1 MARQAKS
8 SSKSKPSRSFNPHM
22 TVGNFKKHRSLY
34 TTVAKEVDV
43 DATDEEIAACKAAL
57 EIFTRDAGIPIDVD
71 NDHFNASYDFSE
83 LEPGSLDDEEVEIVN
98 TANEMA
104 IACLDRC
111 GIPHDRKSDGGQNWD
126 DMISKWKLKT
136 GQARPASARRRK
148 SDESERIDRLEN
160 GMGEILSLLK
170 NK

>member
-1 MARQAKS
+1 MARRAKS
-8 SSKSKPSRSFNPHM
+8 GAKKASSSFNPHM

-34 TTVAKEVDV
+34 TTIAKEVDV
-43 DATDEEIAACKAAL
+43 DATDEEIAACKSAL

-71 NDHFNASYDFSE
+71 NDHFNASYDFAE
-83 LEPGSLDDEEVEIVN
+83 LEPGTLDDEEVEIVN

-126 DMISKWKLKT
+126 DMINKWKLKT
-136 GQARPASARRRK
+136 GQARPASSRKRK
-148 SDESERIDRLEN
+148 SDESERIDRLES